1 VGCFHRPKPL
11 ESHSCACALGNT
23 MISLLQR
30 LRRKLRRKKKEQD
43 KPASKSAAQPP
54 PQVSARDVVESKP
67 ITSQQNLG
75 PYSVTMAER
84 ERYQRVV
91 LGMTATEIQ
100 NALPPGQYGIRP
112 IVDRPSRPSGR
123 GDLAY
128 AYMEPA

>member
-1 VGCFHRPKPL
+1 
-11 ESHSCACALGNT
+11 